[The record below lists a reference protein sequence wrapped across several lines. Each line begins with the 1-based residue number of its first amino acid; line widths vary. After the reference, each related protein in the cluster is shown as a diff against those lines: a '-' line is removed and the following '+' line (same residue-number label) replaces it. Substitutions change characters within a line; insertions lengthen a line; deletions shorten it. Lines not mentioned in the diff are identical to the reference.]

1 MCPVSLE
8 NLNFKTKSWK
18 PGQIIY
24 DWGTPSF
31 DAFFIIEGEV
41 DVLTPKGLI
50 LNTIGPS
57 EIFGEA
63 SLLLNKKRSVIT
75 RAGTAGTKA
84 LLIPKSFLTDLQTQS
99 PILSAILRNVQLRL
113 ADSNEQSARYA
124 DEIEKVLKLA
134 KSQGDT
140 NSLIEKKLTDIQKR
154 LTKDMGFRD

>member
-1 MCPVSLE
+1 MSLDD
-8 NLNFKTKSWK
+8 LNFKTKSWQ
-18 PGQIIY
+18 PSQIIY

-41 DVLTPKGLI
+41 EILTPKGLI

-75 RAGTAGTKA
+75 RAGSAGTKA
-84 LLIPKSFLTDLQTQS
+84 LLIPKSFLTDLQEQS

-134 KSQGDT
+134 KSHRDT
-140 NSLIEKKLTDIQKR
+140 NSLIEEKLINIQRR
-154 LTKDMGFRD
+154 LTKDLGFRD